1 MTIDDKEVKFDV
13 NSGMSPPGMTLEV
26 RLSASK
32 NLLKRESETIWAVL
46 GDIGGFYDILCIA
59 GNLLLSFYSGTIFE
73 NNIAKNSIIDK

>member
-1 MTIDDKEVKFDV
+1 MQSDV
-13 NSGMSPPGMTLEV
+13 SPKPIPPGVTLEL

-59 GNLLLSFYSGTIFE
+59 GNLLLSFYCSTIFE
-73 NNIAKNSIIDK
+73 NHIGKNSLIDQNMLEK